1 MLFVKYIVL
10 SLLFLFKGEIEPLN
24 IGIFL
29 IFSLTLTFIVEI
41 NKNEE
46 LNNILIILYG
56 IFIYYNPNSR
66 YFIFPFIYSIYKIT
80 YYNIPIS
87 LLFLYFEEYDFFVL
101 SLAIIIFSVMERFY
115 LQLEM
120 RMYNDFINF
129 HKTKYTLNKSLK
141 KLHSEEE
148 RHQHELIL
156 KEREEISKNL
166 HNSIGHTLSASIIE
180 LHALSLICDDEDMK
194 KSLEGLKDNLS
205 VGMIE
210 IREIIHNMH
219 KSSFDLENSILKLLD
234 IQGKDTHLVYKVKS
248 NLSGNFVFDI
258 VNIVK
263 ECLTNFLKYSN
274 GDSFN
279 VRFIENE
286 RLYILTIW
294 DNGTDIDLGGD
305 GLGLISIKQITEKY
319 FGTFNIITENGFRI
333 NMTFGKE

>member
-1 MLFVKYIVL
+1 MIFVKYIML
-10 SLLFLFKGEIEPLN
+10 TLLFLFKRNLDTFD
-24 IGIFL
+24 IGIYV
-29 IFSLTLTFIVEI
+29 IFSLTLSFVVEI
-41 NKNEE
+41 YKNEK
-46 LNNILIILYG
+46 LNNALIILYG
-56 IFIYYNPNSR
+56 IFAYYNPDSM
-66 YFIFPFIYSIYKIT
+66 YFIFPFLYSIYKIS

-87 LLFLYFEEYDFFVL
+87 LIFLYFEEYDFFVL
-101 SLAIIIFSVMERFY
+101 SVVVIIFSIMERFY
-115 LQLEM
+115 LQLET

-180 LHALSLICDDEDMK
+180 LHALSIVCEDEDLRQ
-194 KSLEGLKDNLS
+194 SILNLKENLS
-205 VGMIE
+205 VGMVE

-219 KSSFDLENSILKLLD
+219 RSSFDLENSLLKLLD
-234 IQGKDTHLVYKVKS
+234 VQGKSTHLFYKVKS

-274 GDSFN
+274 GNSFN

-286 RLYILTIW
+286 RLYVLTIW
-294 DNGTDIDLGGD
+294 DDGTDINIDEG
-305 GLGLISIKQITEKY
+305 GLGLVSIKQITEKY

-333 NMTFGKE
+333 NMTFSKE